1 MPKGM
6 PLAELPSTA
15 STIINTIAAMELNS
29 TYIQYSW
36 RVALPSNTAYFFN
49 ACRYQLIVS
58 SSRLERCAVVGDFL
72 SDSSKMQGKSAVS
85 SLYGEGPASGCG
97 HGQKGKPTGVAPYKK
112 GVESRPDE
120 YQEASNLGWW
130 AGRCAPK

>member
-58 SSRLERCAVVGDFL
+58 SSRLERRAVVGRFSVGFQQNAREKRCQFL
-72 SDSSKMQGKSAVS
+72 VRRRPGKWMW
-85 SLYGEGPASGCG
+85 PWT
-97 HGQKGKPTGVAPYKK
+97 KG
-112 GVESRPDE
+112 
-120 YQEASNLGWW
+120 
-130 AGRCAPK
+130 